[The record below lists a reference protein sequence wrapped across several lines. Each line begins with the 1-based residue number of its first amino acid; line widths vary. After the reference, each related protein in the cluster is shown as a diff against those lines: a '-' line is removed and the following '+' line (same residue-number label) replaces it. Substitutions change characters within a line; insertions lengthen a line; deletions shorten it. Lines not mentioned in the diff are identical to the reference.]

1 LDDRKS
7 VTRASTD
14 ASGPRLSGPS
24 LKGVIF
30 DMDGTLVSSLPL
42 IVHCVNQIVGKYLN
56 RTMTLEEVMATFGP
70 RAEEI
75 IRRFFSP
82 VEQTKR
88 EAAVSDYYSCYKH
101 ELPRKAL
108 LFPGIPQL
116 LAKLQ
121 ADEKR
126 LAVFTGVEAFL
137 MNLTLESFDLKKH
150 FKVLVSADDVVRTK
164 PDPEGVQLALKKMGL
179 KPGEAA
185 FVGDSPADMISG
197 RKAGV
202 LTIAALWSPENKG
215 DPTTEGP
222 DHQFRSV
229 QELSRFFFPG
239 EEQKEPGFYFSP
251 RLCK

>member
-1 LDDRKS
+1 LDDSKDGS
-7 VTRASTD
+7 RASTD
-14 ASGPRLSGPS
+14 ASVPLLSGPS

-56 RTMTLEEVMATFGP
+56 RTMTLEEVIGTFGP

-82 VEQTKR
+82 VERAKR

-101 ELPRKAL
+101 ELPRRAL

-121 ADEKR
+121 ADGKK

-150 FKVLVSADDVVRTK
+150 FKVLVSGDDVARTK
-164 PDPEGVQLALKKMGL
+164 PDPEGVQLALTKMGL

-239 EEQKEPGFYFSP
+239 EQQKEPEFYFSP
-251 RLCK
+251 RLSK